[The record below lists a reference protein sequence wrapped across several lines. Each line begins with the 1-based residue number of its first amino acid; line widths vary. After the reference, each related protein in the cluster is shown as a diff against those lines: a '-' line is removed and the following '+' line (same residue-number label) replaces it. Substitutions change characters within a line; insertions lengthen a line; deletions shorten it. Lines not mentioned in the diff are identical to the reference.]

1 MAEPEGLRF
10 DAVHQDNADAR
21 EGVYIQFA
29 DRLRDQIL
37 PGEVLPFERRTPI
50 VKQVDGHE
58 VSFGELDGWL
68 KKALRR
74 RLALDAED
82 QLLRNMVLGREER
95 NGIQIIIASRNS
107 RANWYRPSS
116 SVKSSPS

>member
-10 DAVHQDNADAR
+10 DAVHQNNADAR
-21 EGVYIQFA
+21 KGVYIQFA
-29 DRLRDQIL
+29 DGLRHQIL

-68 KKALRR
+68 KKALPR
-74 RLALDAED
+74 RLASIDAED
-82 QLLRNMVLGREER
+82 QLLMNMVLGREER
-95 NGIQIIIASRNS
+95 NGISVSGQLRV
-107 RANWYRPSS
+107 SS
-116 SVKSSPS
+116 SATSLRSS